1 MATEKPDK
9 PYPDFPLF
17 AHATRR
23 WAKKVRGKMCYFGP
37 WADPQAALTKYLDQK
52 DDLYAGRSPR
62 KPEDVGLTV
71 RDLCNQFL
79 TAKRH
84 RLENEELGQRM
95 FKEYH
100 AACERLVDAF
110 GRNKLVSD
118 LRAEDFEQ
126 LRATLSKGVG
136 PVTLS
141 SRVRLTRIVFKY
153 AYDSDLIDKPIKMG
167 PSFKGPSKKTLRAER
182 QSKPLRLIEAAELRG
197 VIENASIP
205 MRAMVLLAINTA
217 FGNGDI
223 SSLPITAL
231 DLEGGWV
238 TYPRPKT
245 AIMRRCPLWPETVA
259 ALKEAIAIRPKAK
272 RPEFDGLVF
281 LTKSGLPLVR
291 MGSNFCNIDSLGQL
305 FSSLL
310 TKCGLK
316 RENLGFYALRHSFET
331 IAGATKDQIA
341 VSHIMGHSPSS
352 DDMSSI
358 YRERIDDERLRAVSD
373 HVRAWLWPETI
384 TAK

>member
-52 DDLYAGRSPR
+52 DDLHAGRSPR

-84 RLENEELGQRM
+84 RLENDELGQRM

-141 SRVRLTRIVFKY
+141 SRVRLTRIIFKY

-182 QSKPLRLIEAAELRG
+182 QSKPLRLIEAAELRS

-231 DLEGGWV
+231 DLEDGWV

-245 AIMRRCPLWPETVA
+245 AIMRRWVHRMRTSCGCAGYGRRKCARWI
-259 ALKEAIAIRPKAK
+259 KAI
-272 RPEFDGLVF
+272 L
-281 LTKSGLPLVR
+281 SGNGVGR
-291 MGSNFCNIDSLGQL
+291 QGS
-305 FSSLL
+305 
-310 TKCGLK
+310 K
-316 RENLGFYALRHSFET
+316 
-331 IAGATKDQIA
+331 
-341 VSHIMGHSPSS
+341 
-352 DDMSSI
+352 
-358 YRERIDDERLRAVSD
+358 
-373 HVRAWLWPETI
+373 
-384 TAK
+384 